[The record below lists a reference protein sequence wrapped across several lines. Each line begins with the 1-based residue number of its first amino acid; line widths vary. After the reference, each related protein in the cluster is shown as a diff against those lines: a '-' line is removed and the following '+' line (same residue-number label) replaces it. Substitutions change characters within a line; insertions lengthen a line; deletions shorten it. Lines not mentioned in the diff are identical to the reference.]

1 MVDSFKPPTTSCA
14 TTMLFGGSKDHVNHR
29 DRPQCSTYVRISIS
43 SYALRRPSLHSTP
56 VTPALRILQA
66 TGDAAPLQAAN
77 AAVLHLAIIVKNIR
91 TTCRVSSLVDKS
103 RKQLQTTAAIRV
115 DPTPKKLEIQPP
127 KEHKGFNLK
136 KLTYDKRKQKLI
148 ERLNALNAAAGG
160 ADHE

>member
-1 MVDSFKPPTTSCA
+1 
-14 TTMLFGGSKDHVNHR
+14 HVHR
-29 DRPQCSTYVRISIS
+29 KYIYGRHVA
-43 SYALRRPSLHSTP
+43 SYM
-56 VTPALRILQA
+56 RILMEDEPEKYQSDFSKYIKA
-66 TGDAAPLQAAN
+66 G
-77 AAVLHLAIIVKNIR
+77 
-91 TTCRVSSLVDKS
+91 VDPENNEELYKMVHS
-103 RKQLQTTAAIRV
+103 AIRV